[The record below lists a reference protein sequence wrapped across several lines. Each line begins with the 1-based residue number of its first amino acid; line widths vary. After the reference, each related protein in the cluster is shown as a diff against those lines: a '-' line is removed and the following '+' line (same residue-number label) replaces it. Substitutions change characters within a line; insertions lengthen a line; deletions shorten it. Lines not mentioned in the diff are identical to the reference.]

1 MTKRFYKETSTEAKD
16 DGFTVTLDG
25 RSIKT
30 PAHQPLIVPS
40 ERLAI
45 AISAEWAAQGEDLK
59 PHTMPLMKLAGTAI
73 DRVSKTRD
81 ELVTGTVSYAGSDAL
96 CYRPNNQPDLAERQN
111 ERWEPILDWAAESLG
126 ARLVLAEGI
135 LHVTQS
141 DEALAALHTKV
152 DGYDVLELT
161 AVADLTGML
170 GSLILALALV
180 DGHISP
186 QQAYELALLEEIYQA
201 ELWGEDYEAIDRRA
215 ALKLDVEKTYEFFS
229 LLN

>member
-1 MTKRFYKETSTEAKD
+1 MTKRFYKDTAAEAKD

-25 RSIKT
+25 RAIKT
-30 PAHQPLIVPS
+30 PAHKPLVVPS
-40 ERLAI
+40 EPLAQAI
-45 AISAEWAAQGEDLK
+45 AEEWAAQGEELK

-73 DRVSKTRD
+73 DRVANTRD
-81 ELVTGTVSYAGSDAL
+81 ELVKGTVTYAGSDAM

-141 DEALAALHTKV
+141 DEALAALHAKV
-152 DGYDVLELT
+152 DSYGVFKLT

-180 DGHISP
+180 DGRVTALE
-186 QQAYELALLEEIYQA
+186 AYELALLEEIYQS

-229 LLN
+229 LLS